1 MEIENRP
8 DLQVVQPAT
17 DPSAPPAPMVQ
28 KIGAEQLQEFTKI
41 LEEYKSGK
49 AQTAQRI
56 LASENWW
63 KLRNSTEEQKD
74 SKAAGDDGFK
84 AVSGWLH
91 NVIVSKHADAM
102 KAYPEPNILPREQDD
117 KGEAQMLSAIIPCI
131 LEQNHFEATYSNVM
145 WQKLKTG
152 TGCYKVVWDK
162 SKLNG
167 LGDINV
173 EKVNLLNVYWE
184 PGVTDIQQSRFFF
197 STELWDKDV
206 LEERYPRLRGKIN
219 GKSFIST
226 KFLYD
231 DHVNTENRHT
241 VIEVY
246 YHKYIQGKKTLQY
259 CRYVGDQV
267 IYATENDTKRP
278 MKPVIDPA
286 TGMPAVDPNTGT
298 PIEVEAGP
306 SMAERGLYDHG
317 KYPYFF
323 DALYPIE
330 GSPCGYGFVDLCRNP
345 QTEIDM
351 LKTAMVKNAMVGAT
365 PRYFSRVDGNINEEE
380 FLNTT
385 KPIVHVNGNVD
396 EATLRRIEH
405 NPLDGMY
412 VNLLDRS
419 IDELRETSGNTEA
432 ATGSTPGSVT
442 AASGIAALQEAAG
455 KTSSDSTQASY
466 RVYSDIVDMCI
477 ELIRQFYDMPRKF
490 RILGQY
496 GMEQYVTYTNQGI
509 QPQHQGNDFGQ
520 DMGYRLPV
528 FDIKVSAQKKN
539 VYTKVAQNELA
550 LQFFQLGFF
559 NPQMVDQS
567 LMCLEMMDFD
577 DKDIIMQKIAQMGTM
592 HQKLIQYMQLALKLA
607 QVVNPMLANKVAQDV
622 IQTNGGTV
630 DPVAMGMVTAQPS
643 IAQADN
649 IGGIPKEEHAI
660 VRNARQQSNEAS
672 QPNSDGVIADRGTM
686 R

>member
-1 MEIENRP
+1 MEIEKKP
-8 DLQVVQPAT
+8 ELQVVNPAS
-17 DPSAPPAPMVQ
+17 DPSALMAAPKVQ
-28 KIGAEQLQEFTKI
+28 AIGAEQLKAFTKT
-41 LEEYKSGK
+41 LEEYKAGK
-49 AQTAQRI
+49 VQTEQRI

-63 KLRNSTEEQKD
+63 KLRNSIEEQRN
-74 SKAAGDDGFK
+74 SKAAGDEGFK
-84 AVSGWLH
+84 ATSGWLH

-102 KAYPEPNILPREQDD
+102 KAYPEPNILPREQGD
-117 KGEAQMLSAIIPCI
+117 KGEAMMLSAIVPCI
-131 LEQNHFEATYSNVM
+131 LEQNNFEATYSDAM

-152 TGCYKVVWDK
+152 TALYKVVWDK

-167 LGDINV
+167 LGDIHV
-173 EKVNLLNVYWE
+173 ERVNLLNVYWE
-184 PGVTDIQQSRFFF
+184 PGVTDIQKSRYFFH
-197 STELWDKDV
+197 TELWDKDI
-206 LEERYPRLRGKIN
+206 LEERYPQLKGKLK
-219 GKSFIST
+219 GQSFLST

-231 DHVNTENRHT
+231 DHVKTENKHT

-246 YHKYIQGKKTLQY
+246 YHKYIQGKNTLQY

-267 IYATENDTKRP
+267 IYATENDTQP
-278 MKPVIDPA
+278 VMDTMGMSVKPPLAIA
-286 TGMPAVDPNTGT
+286 
-298 PIEVEAGP
+298 
-306 SMAERGLYDHG
+306 GLYDHG

-323 DALYPIE
+323 DSLYPIE
-330 GSPCGYGFVDLCRNP
+330 GSPCGYGYVDLCRNP
-345 QTEIDM
+345 QTEIDL

-365 PRYFSRVDGNINEEE
+365 PRYFSRIDGNISEEE
-380 FLNTT
+380 FLDTT

-405 NPLDGMY
+405 NSLDGMY
-412 VNLLDRS
+412 VNLLTTS

-466 RVYSDIVDMCI
+466 RVYAEIVDMCI

-496 GMEQYVTYTNQGI
+496 GMERYVTYTNQGI

-520 DMGYRLPV
+520 DMGFRLPV

-577 DKDIIMQKIAQMGTM
+577 DKDTIMQKISQMGTM
-592 HQKLIQYMQLALKLA
+592 HQKLLQYMQLALNLA
-607 QVVNPMLANKVAQDV
+607 VKTNPVLAEQIAQDV
-622 IQTNGGTV
+622 IQTNGGAAV
-630 DPVAMGMVTAQPS
+630 PMGGGVSPQ
-643 IAQADN
+643 IAQSDN
-649 IGGIPKEEHAI
+649 IAGKQKEEHAV

-672 QPNSDGVIADRGTM
+672 QPNSDGVINTKR
-686 R
+686 

>member
-1 MEIENRP
+1 MEIEKKP
-8 DLQVVQPAT
+8 ELQVLDPANKQ
-17 DPSAPPAPMVQ
+17 SAPEPTPNVV
-28 KIGAEQLQEFTKI
+28 KIGAEQLQQFTKI
-41 LEEYKSGK
+41 LEEYKAGK
-49 AQTAQRI
+49 VQTEQRI

-63 KLRNSTEEQKD
+63 KLRNSMEEQKD
-74 SKAAGDDGFK
+74 SKAAGDEGFK

-102 KAYPEPNILPREQDD
+102 KAFPEPNILAREQGD
-117 KGEAQMLSAIIPCI
+117 KGEAMMLSAIIPCI
-131 LEQNHFEATYSNVM
+131 LEQNNFEATYSSAM

-162 SKLNG
+162 TKLNG

-173 EKVNLLNVYWE
+173 ERVNLLNVYWE
-184 PGVTDIQQSRFFF
+184 PGVTDIQKSRYFF
-197 STELWDKDV
+197 STELCDKDV
-206 LEERYPRLRGKIN
+206 LEERYPQLKDKLKGQ
-219 GKSFIST
+219 GFFST

-231 DHVNTENRHT
+231 DHVKTENKHT
-241 VIEVY
+241 VVEVY
-246 YHKYIQGKKTLQY
+246 YHKYIQGKNTLQY

-267 IYATENDTKRP
+267 IYATENDTQRP
-278 MKPVIDPA
+278 TKPV
-286 TGMPAVDPNTGT
+286 VDPMTGQPVVDPMT
-298 PIEVEAGP
+298 GQPAMQEAGP

-323 DALYPIE
+323 DSLYPVE

-345 QTEIDM
+345 QTEIDL

-365 PRYFSRVDGNINEEE
+365 PRYFSRIDGNIKEEE
-380 FLNTT
+380 FLDTT

-405 NPLDGMY
+405 NALDGMY

-466 RVYSDIVDMCI
+466 RVYAQIVDMCI

-496 GMEQYVTYTNQGI
+496 GIERYVSYTNQGI
-509 QPQHQGNDFGQ
+509 QPQHQGHDFGQ

-567 LMCLEMMDFD
+567 LMCLEIMDFD

-592 HQKLIQYMQLALKLA
+592 QQKLVQYMQLALSLA
-607 QVVNPMLANKVAQDV
+607 QAVNPVLAHQVAQDI

-630 DPVAMGMVTAQPS
+630 APMGMGGGISTH

-660 VRNARQQSNEAS
+660 VRNARQQSNDAA
-672 QPNSDGVIADRGTM
+672 QPNSDGVINTKR
-686 R
+686 

>member
-1 MEIENRP
+1 MEIENKP
-8 DLQVVQPAT
+8 ELQLHKSAPS
-17 DPSAPPAPMVQ
+17 PSAPDEMPTVQ
-28 KIGAEQLQEFTKI
+28 KIGAEQLQAFTKT
-41 LEEYKSGK
+41 LEEYKAGK
-49 AQTAQRI
+49 SHTEQRI

-63 KLRNSTEEQKD
+63 KLRNSIEEQKD
-74 SKAAGDDGFK
+74 SKAAGDEGFK

-102 KAYPEPNILPREQDD
+102 KAYPEPNILPREQGD
-117 KGEAQMLSAIIPCI
+117 KGEASMLSAIIPCV
-131 LEQNHFEATYSNVM
+131 LEQNNFEATYSDAM

-152 TGCYKVVWDK
+152 TALYKVVWSQ

-167 LGDINV
+167 LGDIHV
-173 EKVNLLNVYWE
+173 ERVNLLNVYWE
-184 PGVTDIQQSRFFF
+184 PGVTDIQRSRYFFH
-197 STELWDKDV
+197 TELQDKDV
-206 LEERYPRLRGKIN
+206 LEEKYPQLKGKLK
-219 GKSFIST
+219 GQSFIST

-231 DHVNTENRHT
+231 DHVKTENKHT

-246 YHKYIQGKKTLQY
+246 YHKYIQGRKTLQY
-259 CRYVGDQV
+259 CKYVGDQV
-267 IYATENDTKRP
+267 IFATENDQQ
-278 MKPVIDPA
+278 M
-286 TGMPAVDPNTGT
+286 AV
-298 PIEVEAGP
+298 
-306 SMAERGLYDHG
+306 RGLYDHG

-330 GSPCGYGFVDLCRNP
+330 GSPCGYGYVDLCRNP
-345 QTEIDM
+345 QTEIDL

-405 NPLDGMY
+405 VGLDGMY

-455 KTSSDSTQASY
+455 KTSSDSTQSSY
-466 RVYSDIVDMCI
+466 RVYAQIVDMCI

-496 GMEQYVTYTNQGI
+496 GMERYVTYTNQGI
-509 QPQHQGNDFGQ
+509 QPQHQGMAFGQ

-577 DKDIIMQKIAQMGTM
+577 DKDMIMQKISQMGTM
-592 HQKLIQYMQLALKLA
+592 HQKLLQYMQIALSLA
-607 QVVNPMLANKVAQDV
+607 QAVNPMMAESIAAD
-622 IQTNGGTV
+622 IIRTNGGAAM
-630 DPVAMGMVTAQPS
+630 PMGMGGAPS
-643 IAQADN
+643 HIAQADN

-672 QPNSDGVIADRGTM
+672 QPHSDGVVNTKR
-686 R
+686 

>member
-1 MEIENRP
+1 MEIEKKP
-8 DLQVVQPAT
+8 ELQVLNPARQQ
-17 DPSAPPAPMVQ
+17 SAPTSEPMVQ
-28 KIGAEQLQEFTKI
+28 KIGAEQLQTFTKI
-41 LEEYKSGK
+41 LEEYKAGK
-49 AQTAQRI
+49 VQTEQRI

-63 KLRNSTEEQKD
+63 KLRNSIEEQKD

-102 KAYPEPNILPREQDD
+102 KAYPEPNILPREQGD
-117 KGEAQMLSAIIPCI
+117 KGEAVMLSAIIPCI
-131 LEQNHFEATYSNVM
+131 LEQNNFEATYSDCN

-152 TGCYKVVWDK
+152 TGCYKVVWSK

-167 LGDINV
+167 MGDIHV

-184 PGVTDIQQSRFFF
+184 PGVTDIQRSRYFFH
-197 STELWDKDV
+197 TELCDKDV
-206 LEERYPRLRGKIN
+206 LEERYPQLQGKLK
-219 GKSFIST
+219 GQGFFST

-231 DHVNTENRHT
+231 DHVKTENKHT
-241 VIEVY
+241 IIEVY
-246 YHKYIQGKKTLQY
+246 YHKYINGKNTLQY
-259 CRYVGDQV
+259 CQYVGDQV
-267 IYATENDTKRP
+267 IFATENEMQRPTKQVVD
-278 MKPVIDPA
+278 PV
-286 TGMPAVDPNTGT
+286 TGMTVMVD
-298 PIEVEAGP
+298 AGL

-380 FLNTT
+380 FLDTT

-396 EATLRRIEH
+396 EATLRKIDH
-405 NPLDGMY
+405 VALDGMY
-412 VNLLDRS
+412 VNLLTTS

-466 RVYSDIVDMCI
+466 RVYSQIVDICI

-496 GMEQYVTYTNQGI
+496 GTERYVTYTNKGI
-509 QPQHQGNDFGQ
+509 QPQYQGKDFGQ
-520 DMGYRLPV
+520 DMGFRLPV

-577 DKDIIMQKIAQMGTM
+577 DKDIIMQKISQMGTM
-592 HQKLIQYMQLALKLA
+592 HQKLVQYMQLALGLA
-607 QVVNPMLANKVAQDV
+607 QKYEPMTAQQIAQDV
-622 IQTNGGTV
+622 IQFGGGTV
-630 DPVAMGMVTAQPS
+630 APMGMGGAMPN

-660 VRNARQQSNEAS
+660 VRNARQQSNEAT
-672 QPNSDGVIADRGTM
+672 QPDSDGVIADRGTM

>member
-1 MEIENRP
+1 MEIEKKP
-8 DLQVVQPAT
+8 ELQMVNPAANQ
-17 DPSAPPAPMVQ
+17 SAPAPAPAM
-28 KIGAEQLQEFTKI
+28 KAIGAEQLQDFTKI

-49 AQTAQRI
+49 VQTEQRI

-63 KLRNSTEEQKD
+63 KLRNSIEEQKD

-117 KGEAQMLSAIIPCI
+117 KGEALMLSAIIPCI
-131 LEQNHFEATYSNVM
+131 LEQNNFEATYSTAM

-152 TGCYKVVWDK
+152 TGCYKVVWDS
-162 SKLNG
+162 SKLNS
-167 LGDINV
+167 LGDIHV
-173 EKVNLLNVYWE
+173 ENVNLLNIYWE
-184 PGVTDIQQSRFFF
+184 PGVTDIQKSRYFFH
-197 STELWDKDV
+197 TELCDKDILV
-206 LEERYPRLRGKIN
+206 EMYPQLKGKLK
-219 GKSFIST
+219 GKNFYST

-231 DHVNTENRHT
+231 DHVKTENKHT

-246 YHKYIQGKKTLQY
+246 YHKYIQGRKTLQY
-259 CRYVGDQV
+259 CKYVGDQV
-267 IYATENDTKRP
+267 IYATENETERP
-278 MKPVIDPA
+278 AKPAVDQM
-286 TGMPAVDPNTGT
+286 TGQPIVDPNTGMPVMT
-298 PIEVEAGP
+298 QEP
-306 SMAERGLYDHG
+306 SMAEKGLYEHC

-345 QTEIDM
+345 QMEIDL
-351 LKTAMVKNAMVGAT
+351 LKTAMVKNAIVGST
-365 PRYFSRVDGNINEEE
+365 PRYFSRVDGNINESE
-380 FLNTT
+380 FLDTT

-466 RVYSDIVDMCI
+466 RVYSQIVDICI

-490 RILGQY
+490 RILGKY
-496 GMEQYVTYTNQGI
+496 GMERYVTYTNQGI

-559 NPQMVDQS
+559 EPTRVDAS

-577 DKDIIMQKIAQMGTM
+577 DKDTIMQKISQMGTM
-592 HQKLIQYMQLALKLA
+592 YQKLTQYMQLALTLA
-607 QVVNPMLANKVAQDV
+607 QAVDPMLAEQVAQDI
-622 IQTNGGTV
+622 IQSNGGSAA
-630 DPVAMGMVTAQPS
+630 PMGMGMASPQIS
-643 IAQADN
+643 QADN
-649 IGGIPKEEHAI
+649 IGGIPQKEHAI